1 MRTHFVSCLEL
12 CLDFIALADRGVP
25 AVDTTFLNVVVRNS
39 DRPFPDFN
47 PGNMDPSTGMSIVGE
62 IAIAYVEEPD
72 DSVLKP
78 NIERNFEFFQSAA
91 LAMGRSNFKTWWQGP
106 RVSLTNSSAAN
117 LTESA
122 NNLVLAAN
130 ITLPANSTFSRL
142 NSTSLCAGAGNGITP
157 GCSGQDNDRL
167 TTS

>member
-1 MRTHFVSCLEL
+1 MRIHFVSCHKL
-12 CLDFIALADRGVP
+12 CLDFIALADRGAP
-25 AVDTTFLNVVVRNS
+25 AADTAFLNVVVWNS
-39 DRPFPDFN
+39 DKLFPDFN
-47 PGNMDPSTGMSIVGE
+47 PGNMDPFTGERIAGE

-106 RVSLTNSSAAN
+106 GVSLTNNSAAN
-117 LTESA
+117 LTESV
-122 NNLVLAAN
+122 NNLILAAN
-130 ITLPANSTFSRL
+130 ITLPANSTFSEL

-157 GCSGQDNDRL
+157 GCSGQGNDLL